1 MKTRK
6 DVPFYTANSDMS
18 SSNIESEQ
26 SIPLMTNEIVSG
38 NRRALSKAIS
48 LVESTLD
55 EDRIIA
61 EQLLKEILPYTG
73 KARRIGITGS
83 PGVGK
88 STFIETFGLACIERG
103 DNVAVLA
110 IDPSSQTHGGSILG
124 DKVRMPV
131 LARSEHAYIRP
142 SPSRLTLG
150 GVSNAT
156 REALLLCE
164 AAGFSTILIET
175 VGVGQSEVEVRS
187 ITDLFLLLTLP
198 TAGDEVQGI
207 KRGIMELA
215 DIIFINKSDGN
226 LESFAEMSKGQ
237 ILSALSLMHS
247 PTLDWKVK
255 AIAGSGLHGNGIR
268 DLLSICDE
276 FFDSNSLHH
285 HAIIERR
292 KEQARE
298 WFELAFHRELITWAE
313 RQEKTK
319 VEKMSALKQ
328 IDSGLLVPSM
338 AARGIVNTLYSVDE
352 SAL

>member
-1 MKTRK
+1 
-6 DVPFYTANSDMS
+6 MS
-18 SSNIESEQ
+18 STNFESDQ
-26 SIPLMTNEIVSG
+26 SLALFTKEIVSG

-48 LVESTLD
+48 LVESSLD
-55 EDRIIA
+55 EDRMIA

-73 KARRIGITGS
+73 TARRIGITGS

-103 DNVAVLA
+103 DKVAVLA

-198 TAGDEVQGI
+198 MAGDEVQGI

-215 DIIFINKSDGN
+215 DIIFINKSDGD

-237 ILSALSLMHS
+237 ILSALTLMHS
-247 PTLDWKVK
+247 PTHEWNVK
-255 AIAGSGLHGNGIR
+255 AISGSGLYGNGIQ
-268 DLLSICDE
+268 DLLSLCDV
-276 FFDSNSLHH
+276 FFDSHSKHH
-285 HAIIERR
+285 QAIIERR
-292 KEQARE
+292 KQQAKE

-313 RQEKTK
+313 KQEKTK
-319 VEKMSALKQ
+319 EAKMNALKH
-328 IDSGLLVPSM
+328 IDSGLLVPST
-338 AARGIVNTLYSVDE
+338 AAREIVHRIYSID
-352 SAL
+352 

>member
-1 MKTRK
+1 
-6 DVPFYTANSDMS
+6 MS
-18 SSNIESEQ
+18 SPIIEFDRSNSSFTE
-26 SIPLMTNEIVSG
+26 EILLG

-48 LVESTLD
+48 LVESSLE

-61 EQLLKEILPYTG
+61 EQLLIEILPYTG

-88 STFIETFGLACIERG
+88 STFIETFGLACIDRG
-103 DNVAVLA
+103 EKVAVLA
-110 IDPSSQTHGGSILG
+110 IDPSSQSHGGSILG

-198 TAGDEVQGI
+198 AAGDEVQGI

-237 ILSALSLMHS
+237 IQSALTLMHS
-247 PTLDWKVK
+247 PTNDWNVK
-255 AIAGSGLHGNGIR
+255 AISGSGLHGHGIQE
-268 DLLSICDE
+268 LLSLCDA
-276 FFDSNSLHH
+276 FFDPKSMHH
-285 HAIIERR
+285 LAIVERR
-292 KEQARE
+292 IQQAKE
-298 WFELAFHRELITWAE
+298 WFELAFQRELIIRAE
-313 RQEKTK
+313 KQKTIIEAK
-319 VEKMSALKQ
+319 KEAMEQ
-328 IDSGLLVPSM
+328 IATGLTVPSM
-338 AARGIVNTLYSVDE
+338 AARAIVLELFSDD
-352 SAL
+352 

>member
-1 MKTRK
+1 
-6 DVPFYTANSDMS
+6 MS
-18 SSNIESEQ
+18 SHTFEFDG
-26 SIPLMTNEIVSG
+26 SISPSTEEIVSG

-48 LVESTLD
+48 LVESSLD
-55 EDRIIA
+55 DDRIIA
-61 EQLLKEILPYTG
+61 EQLLKEILPHTG
-73 KARRIGITGS
+73 QARRIGITGS

-103 DNVAVLA
+103 EKVAVLA
-110 IDPSSQTHGGSILG
+110 IDPSSQSHGGSILG

-131 LARSEHAYIRP
+131 LARSEYAYIRP

-198 TAGDEVQGI
+198 AAGDEVQGI

-226 LESFAEMSKGQ
+226 LESFADMSKGQ

-247 PTLDWKVK
+247 PTHDWKVR
-255 AIAGSGLHGNGIR
+255 AMSGSGLHGHGIQE
-268 DLLSICDE
+268 LLALCDA
-276 FFDSNSLHH
+276 FFDPISLHH
-285 HAIIERR
+285 SAIIERR
-292 KEQARE
+292 VQQSKE
-298 WFELAFHRELITWAE
+298 WFELAFQRELIIRAE
-313 RQEKTK
+313 KQKTIIEAK
-319 VEKMSALKQ
+319 KAALKQ
-328 IDSGLLVPSM
+328 ITSGLTVPSM
-338 AARGIVNTLYSVDE
+338 AARAIVNTLFSDD
-352 SAL
+352 